1 MQLDT
6 LLNQHEAIAKVRNAI
21 NLNDQ
26 NKIEDSL
33 NYLFTSELNL
43 TDKELEE
50 LFIFLVQNIEKVLD
64 VVVYNAEILVVLH
77 SLCCTI
83 IKPSVSPFL
92 DSIYINASPRDLFLI
107 HTSMIN
113 YTNNVDTLL
122 HSLTYLPSI
131 LERIPKQRLK
141 KSLEDTY
148 KNIEQIMSLMNET
161 NEKKNEEIIQSITES
176 FINILQPSKEAL
188 YIILLLTKNQI
199 INNSLITKIRTL
211 CLSCTNLPNIILSFN
226 FQQLLTFIG
235 LELPIP
241 LILNTSKIYH
251 MIEEAIKHCN
261 VFPQHSIIILQY
273 LMNYNQNTLDVD
285 VVSILHNSIT
295 SIQTDD
301 ISQQRQ
307 AAQLFQLYILSH
319 NSESIKNLIIK
330 VFDTIKYRHLWS
342 YILHIIRLF
351 ISFSFKNPKLPCFN
365 CPSLVYT
372 EIDGI
377 IHKLLS
383 NNEYISLDKFGI
395 VGIIDELVDVVSF
408 IHFISRYPIIPCNIT
423 DYINTLNQILSNL
436 LNVRSLMLKGLTH
449 EDKEQLK
456 KANEICNITSGNE
469 KMELDIDGGLERN
482 TTRIEFGI
490 FSLQKTIKSLQSKIN

>member
-1 MQLDT
+1 
-6 LLNQHEAIAKVRNAI
+6 
-21 NLNDQ
+21 
-26 NKIEDSL
+26 
-33 NYLFTSELNL
+33 
-43 TDKELEE
+43 
-50 LFIFLVQNIEKVLD
+50 
-64 VVVYNAEILVVLH
+64 
-77 SLCCTI
+77 
-83 IKPSVSPFL
+83 
-92 DSIYINASPRDLFLI
+92 
-107 HTSMIN
+107 
-113 YTNNVDTLL
+113 
-122 HSLTYLPSI
+122 
-131 LERIPKQRLK
+131 
-141 KSLEDTY
+141 
-148 KNIEQIMSLMNET
+148 MSLINET
-161 NEKKNEEIIQSITES
+161 NEKKNEEIIHDITES
-176 FINILQPSKEAL
+176 FIRILQPSKETL

-261 VFPQHSIIILQY
+261 IFPQHSIIILQY

-307 AAQLFQLYILSH
+307 AAQLFQHYILSH
-319 NSESIKNLIIK
+319 SSESIKNLIIK
-330 VFDTIKYRHLWS
+330 VFDTIKYLIFFTS
-342 YILHIIRLF
+342 FDYL
-351 ISFSFKNPKLPCFN
+351 SPFSFKNPKLPCFN

-377 IHKLLS
+377 IHKLLN
-383 NNEYISLDKFGI
+383 NNEYMSLDKFGI

-456 KANEICNITSGNE
+456 KANEICNITSGMKRWN
-469 KMELDIDGGLERN
+469 
-482 TTRIEFGI
+482 
-490 FSLQKTIKSLQSKIN
+490 